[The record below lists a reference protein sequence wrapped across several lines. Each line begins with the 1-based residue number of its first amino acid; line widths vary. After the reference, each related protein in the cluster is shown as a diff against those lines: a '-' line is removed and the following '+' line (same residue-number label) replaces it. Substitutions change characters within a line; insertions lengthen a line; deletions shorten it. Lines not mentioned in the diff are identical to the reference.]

1 MAAPRARPGRPSAT
15 ETADARQEIIR
26 AACLQYARYGIKGS
40 SNRQI
45 AQEAHVTPAM
55 IHYYFRDRDELHRAV
70 LQSALQPLLEK
81 LTDMGNLRDW
91 VKCFHHQLMQ
101 MPWFPHLMMR
111 EVLPHNGQLRELFL
125 RNHAPLLFGSVKTVL
140 QKEFRSLKVSRKKDP
155 DRHVV
160 LLIGLLVYP
169 FIGMEI
175 AQNVTGRKFDEQMM
189 TSFRDDAL
197 ALFTNGIK
205 P

>member
-1 MAAPRARPGRPSAT
+1 MVLTRTRPGRPSAT
-15 ETADARQEIIR
+15 ETADARQDIIR
-26 AACLQYARYGIKGS
+26 AACLQFARFGIKGS

-45 AQEAHVTPAM
+45 AQEARVTPAM
-55 IHYYFRDRDELHRAV
+55 IHYYFRDKDELHRAV
-70 LQSALQPLLEK
+70 LHSALQPMLEK
-81 LTDMGNLRDW
+81 LPDAKTLEEW
-91 VKCFHHQLMQ
+91 VQCFHSHLLQT
-101 MPWFPHLMMR
+101 PWFPHLMMR
-111 EVLPHNGQLRELFL
+111 EVLPHNGLLREQFL
-125 RNHAPLLFGSVKTVL
+125 QHHAPFLFGTIKAVM
-140 QKEFRSLKVSRKKDP
+140 QKEFRTLRVSRKKDL

-175 AQNVTGRKFDEQMM
+175 AQNVTGRKFDEHMM